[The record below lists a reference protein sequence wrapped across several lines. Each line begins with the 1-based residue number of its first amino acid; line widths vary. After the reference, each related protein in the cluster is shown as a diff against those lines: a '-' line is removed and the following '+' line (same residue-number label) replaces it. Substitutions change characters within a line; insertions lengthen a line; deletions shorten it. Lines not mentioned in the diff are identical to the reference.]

1 MKLFIEYLGYFAGF
15 CTTVSFIPQ
24 VLKVWKS
31 KNVNGISLCMFIIF
45 TTGVSCWLIYGMLL
59 KNIPLIIANT
69 LTLVLAII
77 VLIGIIKFEKK
88 N

>member
-15 CTTVSFIPQ
+15 CTTASFIPQ

-31 KNVNGISLCMFIIF
+31 KKVDGISLPMFIIF
-45 TTGVSCWLIYGMLL
+45 TTGVNCWLIYGILQKDMR
-59 KNIPLIIANT
+59 LIIANI
-69 LTLVLAII
+69 LTLILAIMI
-77 VLIGIIKFEKK
+77 LIGIIKFKKK